1 MSEEPRIIELDPEAA
16 PRTSAFI
23 LVFCALLGVGFLV
36 VNVVFTGE
44 DPYQTDSW
52 YEDDPSIQ
60 EQGNIMPN
68 LVRGKPRGGIAPEEE
83 ELVMKEMAKK
93 AKPKP
98 AATAPVG
105 TPFKTIKPTTAPVG
119 RNP

>member
-1 MSEEPRIIELDPEAA
+1 MSQDPRIVELDPEAA

-23 LVFCALLGVGFLV
+23 LIFCALLGVAFLL

-68 LVRGKPRGGIAPEEE
+68 LVRGKSRGGVEPEEE
-83 ELVMKEMAKK
+83 DMVENQLAR
-93 AKPKP
+93 KPKVKP
-98 AATAPVG
+98 KTTAPTV
-105 TPFKTIKPTTAPVG
+105 TPFNTIKPTTPPAIG
-119 RNP
+119 K